1 MSILTNIVN
10 YFSEDA
16 DKVLTKTS
24 PFPEI
29 YTTTDSMFSV
39 ATVTS
44 SPSDY
49 TEDVTT
55 EGEVRGKLFTD
66 EPLNT
71 TSIES
76 PLPVPYNIT
85 EVEEDAIKVATAL
98 PDLGYEI
105 AKDNVTAGK

>member
-1 MSILTNIVN
+1 M
-10 YFSEDA
+10 
-16 DKVLTKTS
+16 
-24 PFPEI
+24 
-29 YTTTDSMFSV
+29 

-55 EGEVRGKLFTD
+55 VGEVRGQMVTD
-66 EPLNT
+66 EPLEV

-76 PLPVPYNIT
+76 PLTPPYNIT
-85 EVEEDAIKVATAL
+85 EVEEEVIKVAPAL

-105 AKDNVTAGK
+105 PKDNVTAGK

>member
-1 MSILTNIVN
+1 M
-10 YFSEDA
+10 
-16 DKVLTKTS
+16 
-24 PFPEI
+24 
-29 YTTTDSMFSV
+29 

-55 EGEVRGKLFTD
+55 VGEVRGQMVTD
-66 EPLNT
+66 EPLEV

-76 PLPVPYNIT
+76 PLTPPYNMT
-85 EVEEDAIKVATAL
+85 EVEEEVIKVAPAL

-105 AKDNVTAGK
+105 PKDNVTAGK

>member
-1 MSILTNIVN
+1 VYILTKIAN
-10 YFSEDA
+10 YFSENTN
-16 DKVLTKTS
+16 KVFTKTS
-24 PFPEI
+24 PYPEI
-29 YTTTDSMFSV
+29 HTTTDSMFSV

-55 EGEVRGKLFTD
+55 EGEARGQLVTD

-76 PLPVPYNIT
+76 PLLPYNIT

-98 PDLGYEI
+98 PYLGYEI
-105 AKDNVTAGK
+105 AKDNVTASK